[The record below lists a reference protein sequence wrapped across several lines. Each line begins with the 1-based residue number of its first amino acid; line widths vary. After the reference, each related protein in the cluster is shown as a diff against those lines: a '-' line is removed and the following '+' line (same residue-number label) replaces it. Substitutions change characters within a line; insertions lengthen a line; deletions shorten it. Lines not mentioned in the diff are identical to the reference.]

1 MNFRQLP
8 LSLSSLFSFTSFS
21 LSPISLS
28 YYFAPISDSV
38 DTTSQASTF
47 VVSVL
52 ILNRRSRVPL
62 LRATFTFLPSS
73 VSIPLPRPQTAAA
86 ASHSNDNEV
95 EVETHTP
102 TWSFSD
108 DFCNS
113 NSVLSSV
120 FPHNISVKLLTVY
133 VNCYI
138 TCSHQYRS
146 VAQSDSFSPIAR
158 LVPLSHS
165 LTLLFFFPM
174 MILPHV
180 FHLGYKQYSHAFTLK
195 KTVLTCSSLQ

>member
-8 LSLSSLFSFTSFS
+8 LSLSSVLFSFTSFS

-86 ASHSNDNEV
+86 ASHSNDNEL

-102 TWSFSD
+102 PWSFSD

-120 FPHNISVKLLTVY
+120 FPHNISVKLLTV
-133 VNCYI
+133 
-138 TCSHQYRS
+138 
-146 VAQSDSFSPIAR
+146 
-158 LVPLSHS
+158 
-165 LTLLFFFPM
+165 
-174 MILPHV
+174 
-180 FHLGYKQYSHAFTLK
+180 
-195 KTVLTCSSLQ
+195 